1 MSGRS
6 VNIYLQED
14 TYNQLRQVA
23 GGRKI
28 SRFINEAVVEKLSK
42 ELEKDKENFQQRL
55 IRGYQA
61 MAKNKKLRADLAVW
75 DETLGDS
82 YK

>member
-6 VNIYLQED
+6 VNIYLQEE
-14 TYNQLRQVA
+14 TYNQLRQVV

-28 SRFINEAVVEKLSK
+28 SRFINEAVVEKLNK
-42 ELEKDKENFQQRL
+42 ELEQDKENFQQRL

-61 MAKNKKLRADLAVW
+61 MAKNRKLKEDLSVW
-75 DETLGDS
+75 DETLKDS
-82 YK
+82 

>member
-1 MSGRS
+1 MVGRS

-23 GGRKI
+23 GTRRI
-28 SRFINEAVVEKLSK
+28 SRFINEAVVEKLIK
-42 ELEKDKENFQQRL
+42 EKERGGEDFQRRL

-61 MAKNKKLRADLAVW
+61 MTKNKKLKADL
-75 DETLGDS
+75 S
-82 YK
+82 I

>member
-6 VNIYLQED
+6 VNIYLQEE

-28 SRFINEAVVEKLSK
+28 SRFINEAVVEKLNK
-42 ELEKDKENFQQRL
+42 ELEKDKKNFQQRL

-61 MAKNKKLRADLAVW
+61 MAKNKKLKADLAAW
-75 DETLGDS
+75 DEILGDS

>member
-1 MSGRS
+1 M
-6 VNIYLQED
+6 
-14 TYNQLRQVA
+14 A

-28 SRFINEAVVEKLSK
+28 SRFVNEVVAEKLNK

-61 MAKNKKLRADLAVW
+61 MAKNKKLKADLAVW
-75 DETLGDS
+75 DETLKDS

>member
-28 SRFINEAVVEKLSK
+28 SRFINEAVVEKLNK
-42 ELEKDKENFQQRL
+42 ELERDKENFQQRL

-61 MAKNKKLRADLAVW
+61 MAKNKKLKADLAIW
-75 DETLGDS
+75 DETLKDS

>member
-1 MSGRS
+1 MTGRS

-23 GGRKI
+23 GVRKI
-28 SRFINEAVVEKLSK
+28 SRFINEAVIEKLAK
-42 ELEKDKENFQQRL
+42 EQEKEKENFQQQL

-61 MAKNKKLRADLAVW
+61 MAKNKKLKADLAVW